1 MLGEVLNNRELD
13 CGLLGEVFN
22 IRELDH
28 GLLGEVSN
36 NRELDHGLL
45 GEYFN
50 KRGLDC
56 KLLEQATLMRECK
69 LRKGVLVR
77 LTAGCGGFCRWSEGD
92 LPDKSLY
99 QMTMVTV
106 IILPGRTDMKEK
118 GTCLELG
125 TLQNRSRV
133 EDERLPER

>member
-1 MLGEVLNNRELD
+1 MPPQD
-13 CGLLGEVFN
+13 HGLLGEVFN
-22 IRELDH
+22 SRELNH

-69 LRKGVLVR
+69 LRKGVLMR

-92 LPDKSLY
+92 LPDKSLN
-99 QMTMVTV
+99 QM
-106 IILPGRTDMKEK
+106 PGRTDMKEK